1 MDNSGQ
7 ENKTY
12 NKLYCHVIQYAI
24 DVILLHSN
32 YSIYQYV
39 IISTL
44 HNVEFGVKE
53 LVIFYH
59 I

>member
-7 ENKTY
+7 VNKTY

-39 IISTL
+39 IISNL